1 MSKHLHPS
9 ILAFFQ
15 ERMVSHN
22 NVISVLDISTDEYF
36 LFSVERARNLDK
48 ITVWLSDA
56 YLFTDADFYAKPD
69 IIHAGDFIIV
79 AKPEG
84 GVFIDQSVI
93 EQHRIGVGQI
103 GKFMGALNKP
113 QMWTYLTPE
122 EREKLAR
129 QRSVR

>member
-1 MSKHLHPS
+1 MSKDLHPS
-9 ILAFFQ
+9 ILTFFQ
-15 ERMVSHN
+15 ERMASHN
-22 NVISVLDISTDEYF
+22 NVTSVTDISTEEHF
-36 LFSVERARNLDK
+36 LFSIERAKNRDK

-56 YLFTDADFYAKPD
+56 YLFTDADLYAKPD
-69 IIHAGDFIIV
+69 TVMAGDFIIV

-84 GVFIDQSVI
+84 GFFIDHSVI
-93 EQHRIGVGQI
+93 EQHRIGVGMI

-129 QRSVR
+129 QRSVG